1 MAASL
6 VRTVR
11 FREGAEESRREEY
24 RKCRERLH
32 DPAKASTS
40 DLWRRY
46 EDAYNAL
53 CIELLRTDDEHQALK
68 NRMSGSE
75 LVDMLK
81 FHILA
86 APARKYQ
93 IGTQTDNKT
102 ALKKMNFP
110 VEPVGGV
117 IWQGSEKE
125 PKYKLEAFKAWMNQE
140 LEKWRG
146 DEEGGQII
154 DLALLATADAGIE
167 GIDKEMIGLI
177 IDYPQESWEI
187 MNIRVELVTQLQ
199 KKWELVLRELPNHLE
214 HNYIDFKK
222 NWDFHLK
229 ENVPAPFDPE
239 RELAFMKQLL
249 RAELPQLEVARSA
262 EEVWK
267 ILDFIYDHQVVL
279 GNSSLLRNFWS
290 QKADEKD
297 TLTVTVFSI
306 LSGGVPNETSKVRL
320 SKSAM
325 QRPSKNRNFLV

>member
-24 RKCRERLH
+24 RKCRERLT

-75 LVDMLK
+75 LVEMLK

-262 EEVWK
+262 EEVWT

-297 TLTVTVFSI
+297 TLTVTVFFNSFWGCP
-306 LSGGVPNETSKVRL
+306 L
-320 SKSAM
+320 
-325 QRPSKNRNFLV
+325 

>member
-24 RKCRERLH
+24 RKCRERLT

-117 IWQGSEKE
+117 IWQFLGTSWAVLI
-125 PKYKLEAFKAWMNQE
+125 PLLICPTNGVLTILTMVDWLLVSAWTM
-140 LEKWRG
+140 
-146 DEEGGQII
+146 
-154 DLALLATADAGIE
+154 
-167 GIDKEMIGLI
+167 
-177 IDYPQESWEI
+177 
-187 MNIRVELVTQLQ
+187 VEV
-199 KKWELVLRELPNHLE
+199 
-214 HNYIDFKK
+214 
-222 NWDFHLK
+222 
-229 ENVPAPFDPE
+229 
-239 RELAFMKQLL
+239 
-249 RAELPQLEVARSA
+249 
-262 EEVWK
+262 
-267 ILDFIYDHQVVL
+267 
-279 GNSSLLRNFWS
+279 
-290 QKADEKD
+290 
-297 TLTVTVFSI
+297 
-306 LSGGVPNETSKVRL
+306 
-320 SKSAM
+320 
-325 QRPSKNRNFLV
+325 QR